1 MKIIKNHRILFIVII
16 LLIALISYMCA
27 NKNYESKIFPKG
39 TKINNIDCSGLTINK
54 AEKKL
59 TKEWNKKSFIIFET
73 NEKDT
78 KTIPLVWDIKEIKSN
93 NENLSKDILKHNLT
107 NNKETKVLA
116 ELSGLGISYDIKDK
130 LNSELH
136 PSLLKSFLRK
146 IHIISNNISVYMEVK
161 KVDKTFDNQFNDL
174 KIFKESDDTIITKN
188 AYIDLNSD
196 NFDIVKEVY
205 GNNIDKELIKST
217 ILDNISK
224 GEFNL
229 YYSKK
234 EFYDKPEVISI
245 NKLLLEEQEYLRN
258 LEFPE
263 ITYKIYGNTVKI
275 KKQQILKMYGITQKS
290 LSKKINIDDL
300 KVNKKAVEQYVHK
313 LAEKY
318 DTAWS
323 DHEFNSTKQGKI
335 TVSGGDYGYFID
347 EDKETTKLISILKKK
362 KSVVRTPIYSQK
374 GYKNANDIGDTYVE
388 IDLTYQTL
396 WLYKDGEMVT
406 SSPIVTGSV
415 ASGFATPPGVYI
427 LKYKTMHTTLKGK
440 NADGTDYESPVTYW
454 MPFNGGIGMHDA
466 TWRSTF
472 GGSIYLSGGSHGC
485 VNMPYEKAG
494 IVYRNITA
502 GFPIVVHY

>member
-1 MKIIKNHRILFIVII
+1 
-16 LLIALISYMCA
+16 
-27 NKNYESKIFPKG
+27 
-39 TKINNIDCSGLTINK
+39 
-54 AEKKL
+54 
-59 TKEWNKKSFIIFET
+59 
-73 NEKDT
+73 
-78 KTIPLVWDIKEIKSN
+78 
-93 NENLSKDILKHNLT
+93 
-107 NNKETKVLA
+107 
-116 ELSGLGISYDIKDK
+116 
-130 LNSELH
+130 
-136 PSLLKSFLRK
+136 
-146 IHIISNNISVYMEVK
+146 MEVK

-205 GNNIDKELIKST
+205 GNNIDKELVKST

-234 EFYDKPEVISI
+234 EFYDNPEVIST
-245 NKLLLEEQEYLRN
+245 NKLLLEEQEYLKN

-313 LAEKY
+313 LTEKY

-347 EDKETTKLISILKKK
+347 EDEETSKLISILKKK

>member
-1 MKIIKNHRILFIVII
+1 MKIIKNHRILFIVLI

-39 TKINNIDCSGLTINK
+39 TKINNIDCSGLTVDK

-59 TKEWNKKSFIIFET
+59 TKEWNKKSFIIFESD
-73 NEKDT
+73 EKDI
-78 KTIPLVWDIKEIKSN
+78 KTIPLIWDIKEIKSN
-93 NENLSKDILKHNLT
+93 NEKLSKDILKHNLT
-107 NNKETKVLA
+107 NNKEPKVLA

-130 LNSELH
+130 LNSELN

-146 IHIISNNISVYMEVK
+146 LHIIGNNISVYMKVK

-205 GNNIDKELIKST
+205 GNNIDKELVKST

-224 GEFNL
+224 GEFNM
-229 YYSKK
+229 YYSNK
-234 EFYDKPEVISI
+234 EFYDKPEVIST

-275 KKQQILKMYGITQKS
+275 KKQQILKMYGITQRS

-300 KVNKKAVEQYVHK
+300 KVNKKAVKQYVHK

-347 EDKETTKLISILKKK
+347 EDKETSKLISILKKK

-406 SSPIVTGSV
+406 SSPIVTGNV

>member
-1 MKIIKNHRILFIVII
+1 MKIIKNHRILFIAII
-16 LLIALISYMCA
+16 LLIALIFYMCA
-27 NKNYESKIFPKG
+27 NKNYESKIFPMG
-39 TKINNIDCSGLTINK
+39 IKINNIDCSGLTVNK

-59 TKEWNKKSFIIFET
+59 TKEWNKKSFIIFES
-73 NEKDT
+73 NAKDT
-78 KTIPLVWDIKEIKSN
+78 KTIPLIWDIKGIKSN
-93 NENLSKDILKHNLT
+93 NEKLSKDILKHNLT

-116 ELSGLGISYDIKDK
+116 ELSGLGITYDIKDK

-188 AYIDLNSD
+188 AYIDLNGD

-205 GNNIDKELIKST
+205 GNNIDKELVKST

-234 EFYDKPEVISI
+234 EFYDNPEVIST
-245 NKLLLEEQEYLRN
+245 NKLLLEEQEYLKN

-313 LAEKY
+313 LTEKY

-347 EDKETTKLISILKKK
+347 EDEETSKLISILKKK

>member
-1 MKIIKNHRILFIVII
+1 MKILKKYRLLFILSI
-16 LLIALISYMCA
+16 LLIALTSYMCV
-27 NKNYESKIFPKG
+27 NKNYNAETFPNG
-39 TKINNIDCSGLTINK
+39 TKINNVDCSGLTVNQ

-59 TKEWNKKSFIIFET
+59 TKEWNKKHFTIYESD
-73 NEKDT
+73 EKEI
-78 KTIPLVWDIKEIKSN
+78 KSLPMVWDIKEIKSN
-93 NENLSKDILKHNLT
+93 SEKLSKDLLEHNLT
-107 NNKETKVLA
+107 NSKEPKVLG
-116 ELSGLGISYDIKDK
+116 ELSDLDISYDIKDRI
-130 LNSELH
+130 NSELN
-136 PSLLKSFLRK
+136 PSLLTSFLRK
-146 IHIISNNISVYMEVK
+146 IHIVSNNININMEIK
-161 KVDKTFDNQFNDL
+161 NVDKTFNEQFKDLNIFNKTDN
-174 KIFKESDDTIITKN
+174 TIITKD

-205 GNNIDKELIKST
+205 GNNIDKELVKST

-224 GEFNL
+224 GEFNM
-229 YYSKK
+229 YYSQK
-234 EFYDKPEVISI
+234 EFYDKPEVTST

-258 LEFPE
+258 LDFPE
-263 ITYKIYGNTVKI
+263 ITYKIYGNTVKV

-290 LSKKINIDDL
+290 LSKKINIKDL
-300 KVNKKAVEQYVHK
+300 KVNKKAVKKYVHK

-323 DHEFNSTKQGKI
+323 NHEFNSTKQGKI

-347 EDKETTKLISILKKK
+347 EDKETSKLISILKKK
-362 KSVVRTPIYSQK
+362 KNVVRTPIYSQK
-374 GYKNANDIGDTYVE
+374 GYKNANDIGDSYVE

-406 SSPIVTGSV
+406 STPIVTGSV

-440 NADGTDYESPVTYW
+440 NADGSDYESPVTYW

-466 TWRSTF
+466 TWRGTF
-472 GGSIYLSGGSHGC
+472 GGNIYLSGGSHGC

-494 IVYRNITA
+494 IVYRNISA
-502 GFPIVVHY
+502 GYPIVVHY